1 MGEAT
6 PASGAPDEP
15 VGDGGATGSSR
26 LRRTAAVGL
35 VLYAVAVA
43 AFLLVPGAPS
53 AALDASLGVV
63 REGLGWSSVPRGAIE
78 VAANIA
84 VFIPLGFLIT
94 LLTGRRLLGVLAP
107 AALSLLAEAVQLMLP
122 DRTPS
127 LRDVAANAA
136 GAVLGAL
143 LAWAVVPRRRRPARP
158 PAEISPSNG

>member
-6 PASGAPDEP
+6 PTSGAPDEP
-15 VGDGGATGSSR
+15 VGDEGATGSSR
-26 LRRTAAVGL
+26 LRRAAAVAL
-35 VLYAVAVA
+35 VLYAVALA

-53 AALDASLGVV
+53 TALDASLGVV

-78 VAANIA
+78 VAANVA
-84 VFIPLGFLIT
+84 VFIPLGFLIAAV
-94 LLTGRRLLGVLAP
+94 TGRRSIGILLP

-122 DRTPS
+122 DRTAS
-127 LRDVAANAA
+127 LRDVAANVT

-143 LAWAVVPRRRRPARP
+143 LAWAVVPHRRRPTRP